1 MNIINNDNINNDNI
15 NNDNINNYNI
25 NNDTINNYIS
35 YLNNSVIYLN
45 NSLIYLNN
53 LMYINNQHSYNNQ
66 HNSYN
71 NQHNS
76 YNNQHNSYNNQHN
89 NAYLLNYDL
98 DDFKKLSN
106 INIYALIK
114 VNTLELYY
122 GNIENPTNDTCA
134 ITHEKFSNCD
144 EVTMIKECGHI
155 FNSCAI
161 KKWLVEHQTCPNC
174 RHNILTNSN
183 IISYLNP
190 ENNKTYFL
198 YSSEFKFFLALHIET
213 LLTNRQTN
221 NENDENND
229 ENENNSSSY
238 NIGLFLR

>member
-1 MNIINNDNINNDNI
+1 MTMNNHY
-15 NNDNINNYNI
+15 NNYNDV
-25 NNDTINNYIS
+25 NNLYTYSNNYIS

-45 NSLIYLNN
+45 NSINYLNN
-53 LMYINNQHSYNNQ
+53 LMCIANQANQANQHK
-66 HNSYN
+66 H
-71 NQHNS
+71 
-76 YNNQHNSYNNQHN
+76 
-89 NAYLLNYDL
+89 AYLLNYDY

-106 INIYALIK
+106 INIYTLIK
-114 VNTLELYY
+114 TSTHELYY

-161 KKWLVEHQTCPNC
+161 KKWLLEHQTCPNC

-190 ENNKTYFL
+190 ENNKTIFL
-198 YSSEFKFFLALHIET
+198 YKSEFKFFLALHIER
-213 LLTNRQTN
+213 LLNSRQS
-221 NENDENND
+221 ND
-229 ENENNSSSY
+229 ENENNENNEYENYDNENYDNENNSLTY
-238 NIGLFLR
+238 DLGLFLR

>member
-53 LMYINNQHSYNNQ
+53 LMYINNQH
-66 HNSYN
+66 SYN